1 MPDKEWITEAS
12 GVIAPVVFD
21 LLRAVKQKFPT
32 LSPDSIDE
40 IVEDEFVSGIHM
52 MLNDQSKMTLEEAQS
67 LIARIEKRC
76 IAQKEST

>member
-32 LSPDSIDE
+32 LSPDAVGE

-67 LIARIEKRC
+67 LITRIEKRC
-76 IAQKEST
+76 VAQQEST